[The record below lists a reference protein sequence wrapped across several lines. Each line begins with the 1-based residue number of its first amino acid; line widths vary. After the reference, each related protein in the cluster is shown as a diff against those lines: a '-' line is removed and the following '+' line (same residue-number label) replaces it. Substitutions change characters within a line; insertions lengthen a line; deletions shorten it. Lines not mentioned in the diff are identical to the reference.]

1 MLEILFE
8 DNHLLIINKKC
19 GELCQS
25 DKTNDETILDKA
37 KNYLKIKYK
46 KKGKVFLGLNHR
58 IDRPTSGI
66 VILSKT
72 SKSLTR
78 MNESFKKK
86 KVSKV
91 YWAIVNLFNK
101 KNGEIV
107 NFLKKN
113 KQQNKSYIV
122 NSEIKGSKHAMLRY
136 TKLLDLNKYSL
147 LEIKLLTGRH
157 HQIRAQLSN
166 IGFPVKGDLKYG
178 FPRSN
183 KDKGIHLHAREVE
196 FIHPTTK
203 KNIKIKA
210 PPPSEIIWDCCL
222 KSIET

>member
-37 KNYLKIKYK
+37 KNYLKTKYN

>member
-46 KKGKVFLGLNHR
+46 KKGEVFLGLNHR

-72 SKSLTR
+72 SKSLAR
-78 MNESFKKK
+78 MNENFKKK

-203 KNIKIKA
+203 KNIKIEA

>member
-78 MNESFKKK
+78 MNERFKKK

-183 KDKGIHLHAREVE
+183 EDKGIHLHAREVE

-203 KNIKIKA
+203 KNIKIEA
-210 PPPSEIIWDCCL
+210 PTPKEKIWDFCL